1 MLNTFISKV
10 KETIL
15 SNIQNEKFGV
25 SELASELNISR
36 SQLLRKI
43 KSATGKSANQL
54 IREIRLEKAAKMLLD
69 TDITASEISFKT
81 GFSSPSY
88 FNKCFLD
95 YYNLTPGEFKNSKG
109 NTKIISSKTTFSVF
123 KKYKKLQLL
132 LFSILVIVILAFGLK
147 LITKDKNSKSS
158 IAVLPL
164 LDLSEN
170 KDKDYLVDGLTEAIT
185 LELAKNESI
194 RVISRGSAMKFKGKT
209 NLYSQIANEL
219 DVDLLLE
226 GSILHHGDS
235 LRVVVQLIQPFP
247 KEKHIWQ
254 SSYNRSPSDIFGL
267 VHNVSNEIANE
278 ISAAVIPQETNY
290 NYNPNPKAYD
300 LYLKGRHLWNF
311 QKSQEFSLLKA
322 LDYLNEAIKIDPKFA
337 SPYVVIAETYLA
349 MNSLVLDNEEKIKYR
364 NRASIAVE
372 EALKLDSLNAEAY
385 VTKGNVVG
393 KFGWQWNEMKILA
406 EKALNL
412 DPNNANA
419 RALLS
424 NYYLIKGNYE
434 RAIEEAKIANK
445 LDPINPYI
453 GCLVAERYYI
463 NHEYQKSI
471 TIYKKV
477 IELNPNYGLAFN
489 GLGFAYYQSGNKD
502 KAIESWQKMQYIVG
516 NNALGECY
524 DKNSY
529 EDCFRFYLK
538 NAKSDTPRFCRNPLV
553 IAQVHMMLNE
563 EEEALESI
571 KIAQHYKSAD
581 LGVMLAYPDFHKL
594 KRLPQFQEILKGV
607 GVKIID

>member
-25 SELASELNISR
+25 SELASELNLSR

-123 KKYKKLQLL
+123 KKYKKLQPL

-226 GSILHHGDS
+226 G
-235 LRVVVQLIQPFP
+235 
-247 KEKHIWQ
+247 
-254 SSYNRSPSDIFGL
+254 
-267 VHNVSNEIANE
+267 
-278 ISAAVIPQETNY
+278 
-290 NYNPNPKAYD
+290 
-300 LYLKGRHLWNF
+300 
-311 QKSQEFSLLKA
+311 
-322 LDYLNEAIKIDPKFA
+322 
-337 SPYVVIAETYLA
+337 
-349 MNSLVLDNEEKIKYR
+349 
-364 NRASIAVE
+364 
-372 EALKLDSLNAEAY
+372 
-385 VTKGNVVG
+385 
-393 KFGWQWNEMKILA
+393 
-406 EKALNL
+406 
-412 DPNNANA
+412 
-419 RALLS
+419 
-424 NYYLIKGNYE
+424 
-434 RAIEEAKIANK
+434 
-445 LDPINPYI
+445 
-453 GCLVAERYYI
+453 
-463 NHEYQKSI
+463 
-471 TIYKKV
+471 
-477 IELNPNYGLAFN
+477 
-489 GLGFAYYQSGNKD
+489 
-502 KAIESWQKMQYIVG
+502 
-516 NNALGECY
+516 
-524 DKNSY
+524 
-529 EDCFRFYLK
+529 
-538 NAKSDTPRFCRNPLV
+538 
-553 IAQVHMMLNE
+553 
-563 EEEALESI
+563 
-571 KIAQHYKSAD
+571 
-581 LGVMLAYPDFHKL
+581 
-594 KRLPQFQEILKGV
+594 
-607 GVKIID
+607 